1 MSDDKETFHDIV
13 KQLTT
18 LHAGPVERDTGTVM
32 LDQDGLLQQ
41 LREAVFGGMGG
52 SGGAQFGSKPPI
64 DTVARDLLDE
74 ITTQATEAL
83 ASVSHLPTPYG
94 HAEDYVSSW
103 ASQTSEHKMISI
115 TIKVL
120 MESDPRFPKQALVVP
135 ETVET
140 TGWLLVS
147 SWRDRIE
154 DYFNPAST
162 REIKA
167 SCPVCSERWV
177 HRRVEGSYVQAS
189 ALNFVRDRKT
199 QRTVEAKC
207 SACARTWLPFQFD
220 WLATAIGVTMGEL
233 IEYAEP
239 KKQWGER
246 TTLPEGRY
254 SFIEGWWVDSV
265 TGFRF
270 QDEEISA

>member
-83 ASVSHLPTPYG
+83 ASVSHLPTPFG

-103 ASQTSEHKMISI
+103 ASQTSEHKII
-115 TIKVL
+115 TVTVKRT
-120 MESDPRFPKQALVVP
+120 MDFDPRFPKQILVY
-135 ETVET
+135 TDTLDT
-140 TGWLLVS
+140 TGWLLVNA
-147 SWRDRIE
+147 WRDRIE

-167 SCPVCSERWV
+167 ACPLCEERHV
-177 HRRVEGSYVQAS
+177 YKRVDGQFVRGE
-189 ALNFVRDRKT
+189 ALNFVRDKKSG
-199 QRTVEAKC
+199 RTVEAKC
-207 SACARTWLPFQFD
+207 SACSRTWLPFQFD
-220 WLATAIGVTMGEL
+220 WLANAIGITMGEL
-233 IEYAEP
+233 IEYDKP
-239 KKQWGER
+239 KRQWGER
-246 TTLPEGRY
+246 TTLPEGSYRLVN
-254 SFIEGWWVDSV
+254 GWWVDSV